1 MKSELPDNIKQLK
14 ALALQQ
20 QLLLK
25 QLQAQV
31 RRYEGQ
37 VAGYEREIEHL
48 KSHMDKL
55 KRMLFGQSSETLR
68 NKLEKKIREAE
79 KRLGEME
86 CRLNTAKGC
95 LEVAAAVTAESDADV
110 AVEESTEKTATPH
123 RPSSRQPLPVEL
135 PCETVRIEPLDKVCL
150 AGGGGGL
157 AAPGETVTGQLDII
171 NNAFKVIE
179 KLRTN
184 LAYRK

>member
-68 NKLEKKIREAE
+68 NKLEKKSVKPKNGWARW
-79 KRLGEME
+79 
-86 CRLNTAKGC
+86 N
-95 LEVAAAVTAESDADV
+95 VV
-110 AVEESTEKTATPH
+110 
-123 RPSSRQPLPVEL
+123 
-135 PCETVRIEPLDKVCL
+135 
-150 AGGGGGL
+150 
-157 AAPGETVTGQLDII
+157 
-171 NNAFKVIE
+171 
-179 KLRTN
+179 
-184 LAYRK
+184 